1 LPKFT
6 KFIKLGPRLLLHFLD
21 AVPAVEESVEP
32 GVDELDDA
40 EEDEQDAAVERPEE
54 EGGLRGS
61 LETSLFYTA
70 LFFKACS

>member
-1 LPKFT
+1 
-6 KFIKLGPRLLLHFLD
+6 
-21 AVPAVEESVEP
+21 VPAVEERVEP